1 MAHVG
6 SSPAAAAAAAAGA
19 GSEGAG
25 AGSLNIVIEAG
36 AYIRPIFG
44 ST

>member
-1 MAHVG
+1 MDGVALR
-6 SSPAAAAAAAAGA
+6 AAAFVGA
-19 GSEGAG
+19 LAVT
-25 AGSLNIVIEAG
+25 LAG